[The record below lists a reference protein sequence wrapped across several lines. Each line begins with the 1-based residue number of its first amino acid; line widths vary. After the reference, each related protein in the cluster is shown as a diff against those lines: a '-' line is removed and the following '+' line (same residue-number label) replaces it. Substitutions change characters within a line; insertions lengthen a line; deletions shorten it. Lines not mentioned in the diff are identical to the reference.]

1 MYMFAKRRI
10 TAIIAMLVIA
20 FVSTSCSNDADT
32 TLTSQQKAIE
42 NYLTGSHK
50 PRLVEEAKKNESMDE
65 QPAFYTHWNLNVF
78 RYIDTETYYAEGR
91 DKKPIIER
99 GTTFEIKYTAYTFKS
114 GAPTINDMFATND
127 QAKIDE
133 LYRGY
138 DDENVWSTDPMRITL
153 GEQDLMSGLETALK
167 GCREGD
173 KVEVYLTYEAAYGKK
188 YVGMV
193 PSKTAVMWNIE
204 ILEVL

>member
-1 MYMFAKRRI
+1 MYMFAAKRI
-10 TAIIAMLVIA
+10 TTIFAMLAIA
-20 FVSTSCSNDADT
+20 LLSLSCSNDTDT

-42 NYLTGSHK
+42 NYLKNSHN
-50 PRLVEEAKKNESMDE
+50 PRLIEEINIPDSME
-65 QPAFYTHWNLNVF
+65 EEPAFYTHWNLNVF
-78 RYIDTETYYAEGR
+78 RYIATFYDEDR
-91 DKKPIIER
+91 DSKPIITD
-99 GTTFEIKYTAYTFKS
+99 GTTFDIKYTAYTFKS

-127 QAKIDE
+127 PEKIEE

-138 DDENVWSTDPMRITL
+138 DDENIWSTEPMRITL
-153 GEQDLMSGLETALK
+153 GRQALVSGLERALE

-173 KVEVYLTYEAAYGKK
+173 KVEVYLTFEAAYGKN

-204 ILEVL
+204 ILDVL

>member
-1 MYMFAKRRI
+1 MYMFATKRI
-10 TAIIAMLVIA
+10 TTIFAMLAIA
-20 FVSTSCSNDADT
+20 LLSLSCSNDTDT

-50 PRLVEEAKKNESMDE
+50 PRLIEEANIHESMDE
-65 QPAFYTHWNLNVF
+65 YPAFYTHWALNIF
-78 RYIDTETYYAEGR
+78 RYIATYYDEGR
-91 DKKPIIER
+91 DSKLIISK
-99 GTTFEIKYTAYTFKS
+99 GTTFDIKYTAYTFKS

-138 DDENVWSTDPMRITL
+138 DDENVWSNEPMRITL
-153 GEQDLMSGLETALK
+153 GKQELVSGLEKALN

-173 KVEVYLTYEAAYGKK
+173 KIEVYLTFEAAYGKD
-188 YVGMV
+188 YIGMV
-193 PSKTAVMWNIE
+193 PSKSAVMWDIE
-204 ILEVL
+204 ILEVQE

>member
-1 MYMFAKRRI
+1 MYMFRIKRVIAI
-10 TAIIAMLVIA
+10 TAMLVIA
-20 FVSTSCSNDADT
+20 LISASCSNETDT

-50 PRLVEEAKKNESMDE
+50 PRLIEEANIHESMDE
-65 QPAFYTHWNLNVF
+65 YPAFYTHWALNVF
-78 RYIDTETYYAEGR
+78 RYIATYYDEGR
-91 DKKPIIER
+91 ESKPVIKR
-99 GTTFEIKYTAYTFKS
+99 GTTFDIKYTAYTFKS

-138 DDENVWSTDPMRITL
+138 DDENVWSNKPMRITL
-153 GEQDLMSGLETALK
+153 GRQELVSGLEKALE

-173 KVEVYLTYEAAYGKK
+173 IIEVYLTYEAAYGKN
-188 YVGMV
+188 YIGMV
-193 PSKTAVMWNIE
+193 PSKSAVMWDIE
-204 ILEVL
+204 ILEVQE

>member
-20 FVSTSCSNDADT
+20 FVSTSCSNDSDT

-50 PRLVEEAKKNESMDE
+50 PRLIEEIKIPESMED
-65 QPAFYTHWNLNVF
+65 QPAFYTHWELNVF
-78 RYIDTETYYAEGR
+78 RYIATYYDEGR
-91 DKKPIIER
+91 DLKPEIKR
-99 GTTFEIKYTAYTFKS
+99 GTTFDIRYTAYTFKS
-114 GAPTINDMFATND
+114 GAPTITDMFATND

-138 DDENVWSTDPMRITL
+138 DDETIWSTDPMRITL
-153 GEQDLMSGLETALK
+153 GRQELVSGLERALA

-173 KVEVYLTYEAAYGKK
+173 KIEVYLTYEAAYGKH
-188 YVGMV
+188 YIGMV
-193 PSKTAVMWNIE
+193 PSKTAVMWDIE
-204 ILEVL
+204 ILDVQE

>member
-1 MYMFAKRRI
+1 MYMNVTKRI
-10 TAIIAMLVIA
+10 TTIIAMLAIA
-20 FVSTSCSNDADT
+20 LLSLSCSNDTDT

-42 NYLTGSHK
+42 NYLKGSHR
-50 PRLVEEAKKNESMDE
+50 PPLIEEIDIPESMDE
-65 QPAFYTHWNLNVF
+65 QPQFYTHWALNVF
-78 RYIDTETYYAEGR
+78 RYIATYYDEVR
-91 DKKPIIER
+91 EQKPIIER
-99 GTTFEIKYTAYTFKS
+99 GTTFDIRYTAYTFKS

-138 DDENVWSTDPMRITL
+138 DDENVWSTEPMRITL
-153 GEQDLMSGLETALK
+153 GKQDLVSGLERALE

-173 KVEVYLTYEAAYGKK
+173 KIEVYLTFDAAYGKD

-193 PSKTAVMWNIE
+193 PSKTSVMWEIE
-204 ILEVL
+204 ILDVIE

>member
-10 TAIIAMLVIA
+10 TAIIAMLAIA
-20 FVSTSCSNDADT
+20 LLSPSCSNDSDT

-50 PRLVEEAKKNESMDE
+50 PRLIEEIKIPESMED
-65 QPAFYTHWNLNVF
+65 QPAFYTHWELNVF
-78 RYIDTETYYAEGR
+78 RYIATYYDEGR
-91 DKKPIIER
+91 DLKPEIKR
-99 GTTFEIKYTAYTFKS
+99 GTTFDIRYTAYTFKS
-114 GAPTINDMFATND
+114 GAPTITDMFATND

-138 DDENVWSTDPMRITL
+138 DDETIWSTDPMRITL
-153 GEQDLMSGLETALK
+153 GRQELVSGLERALA

-173 KVEVYLTYEAAYGKK
+173 KIEVYLTYEAAYGKH
-188 YVGMV
+188 YIGMV
-193 PSKTAVMWNIE
+193 PSKTAVMWDIE
-204 ILEVL
+204 ILDVQE